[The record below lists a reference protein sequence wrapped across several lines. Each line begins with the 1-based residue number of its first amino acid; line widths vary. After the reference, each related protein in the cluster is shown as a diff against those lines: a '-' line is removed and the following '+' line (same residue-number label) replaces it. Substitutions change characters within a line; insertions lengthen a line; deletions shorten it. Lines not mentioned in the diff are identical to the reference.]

1 MWIDS
6 SRARRRIWSRRVK
19 PNDIIQSLSK
29 SEQRVL
35 NAVLEIEK
43 RNLHIDEIKR
53 NSRTEKEIISNIINV
68 INKAVDDAD

>member
-1 MWIDS
+1 
-6 SRARRRIWSRRVK
+6 VK